1 MRRAF
6 AVVVMLGSVGS
17 ASAVELTAG
26 DVVAIG
32 WDPSSLPVASEL
44 VQIDAETGDLRVEPA
59 RFGLGMRAEPR
70 GTLVS
75 GGVHSIYRFDP
86 ADGSLQTIELI
97 RGDLQLGQVAVRDV
111 LPCGELVLEDVVLR
125 ERILGADPDSGLLR
139 TITEGGFLS
148 GGAEEIYVDLGG
160 RLYFVN
166 ADLLYEVDPES
177 GAQTF
182 VSAIPQ
188 THTGSIAIL
197 PDGET
202 GFAATLPEEY
212 FATGLA
218 KFDVATGAGQEF
230 EPTLHRIATTPD
242 GRLFALQGRNFPSL
256 VEVNVTTGET
266 TPIPEAAGLS
276 MMSLDVVPAPEP
288 DGRAVALL
296 VLGSLG
302 ARMAWNRRRPQLRF
316 HGTSPG
322 R

>member
-1 MRRAF
+1 
-6 AVVVMLGSVGS
+6 MLGSVGS

-32 WDPSSLPVASEL
+32 WDPSGPPPLVASEL
-44 VQIDAETGDLRVEPA
+44 VLIDAETGDLRVEPA
-59 RFGLGMRAEPR
+59 RFGFGMRAEPR

-75 GGVHSIYRFDP
+75 GFLHSINRFDP

-202 GFAATLPEEY
+202 GFAATLWDEY

-218 KFDVATGAGQEF
+218 KFDVATGAGREF
-230 EPTLHRIATTPD
+230 EPTQSFHRIVTTPD

-302 ARMAWNRRRPQLRF
+302 ARMAWDRRRPQRRF

-322 R
+322 P